1 MLNLTH
7 NSVHSNETVHIHK
20 NFYSPLW
27 DDLTSIQK
35 KSCPCNINF
44 LMVGPEASTL
54 QIQKPLTSF
63 EAVPVLKQQ
72 AIKVQKEWKKTL
84 VFLTSTPDIN
94 EKFVSSSS
102 FLPLDRKP
110 SVSTG

>member
-1 MLNLTH
+1 
-7 NSVHSNETVHIHK
+7 
-20 NFYSPLW
+20 
-27 DDLTSIQK
+27 
-35 KSCPCNINF
+35 
-44 LMVGPEASTL
+44 MVGPEASTL